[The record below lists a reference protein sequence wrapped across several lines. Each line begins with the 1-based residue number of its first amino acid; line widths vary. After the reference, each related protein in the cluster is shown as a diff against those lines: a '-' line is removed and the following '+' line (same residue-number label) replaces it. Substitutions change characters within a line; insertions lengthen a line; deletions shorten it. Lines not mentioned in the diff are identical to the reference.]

1 MNQEAEVLISR
12 SAHAMGN
19 YFLAVG
25 NIGGPMGPPKPYAML
40 ETLKKATE
48 FLGAF
53 SFVGEGVG
61 SLLFALRMPM

>member
-1 MNQEAEVLISR
+1 
-12 SAHAMGN
+12 MGN

-25 NIGGPMGPPKPYAML
+25 NIGGPMRPPKPYAML